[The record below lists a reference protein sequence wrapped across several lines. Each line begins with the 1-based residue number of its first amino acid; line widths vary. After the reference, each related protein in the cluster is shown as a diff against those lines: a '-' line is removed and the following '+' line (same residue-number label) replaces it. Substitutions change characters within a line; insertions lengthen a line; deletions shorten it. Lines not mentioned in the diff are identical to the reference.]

1 MARLKGV
8 KLQRGKL
15 VEDRERRER
24 KAADPRGKGWER
36 EFPRKRKAEVHP
48 TKQQAAQDKI
58 DERDRKAVART
69 QAGRAKT
76 RRQDVRKAYRAAK
89 VRAKKIGY
97 PTDVL
102 KQAENKP
109 KMGAAPRGGGRAKAS
124 ATRARNIAKSKAAGT
139 YSGGKGA
146 KRKQSLKNRLRIAA
160 ARVPLAAAYGARGG
174 GGRGGTK

>member
-69 QAGRAKT
+69 QAGRDKK
-76 RRQDVRKAYRAAK
+76 RRKESRKAYRYAK

-102 KQAENKP
+102 KQTENKP
-109 KMGAAPRGGGRAKAS
+109 KRGGADTKRVSDAR
-124 ATRARNIAKSKAAGT
+124 TR
-139 YSGGKGA
+139 
-146 KRKQSLKNRLRIAA
+146 
-160 ARVPLAAAYGARGG
+160 VGG
-174 GGRGGTK
+174 GSPSSRVAGGLARFKGR